1 MPQELTTYA
10 KNTMLDCLFRNITT
24 GLTASVF
31 VSAHTAS
38 PGLTGANEVSGGAP
52 AYARKAITF
61 NAATAG
67 AVDSSNTPVLDIPA
81 STTVAFVGIFNALT
95 VGNFLAQ
102 DDITDE
108 VFGSQGTL
116 TFTDADVDLN
126 NDPA

>member
-1 MPQELTTYA
+1 MPQELTTTM
-10 KNTMLDCLFRNITT
+10 KNQLLDSTFAP
-24 GLTASVF
+24 ASVY

-52 AYARKAITF
+52 AYARKLLTY
-61 NAATAG
+61 AAASGGTKATS
-67 AVDSSNTPVLDIPA
+67 ATVTLDIPA
-81 STTVAFVGIFNALT
+81 ATTVAFIGLFDAVSA
-95 VGNFLAQ
+95 GNFLAQ

-116 TFTDADVDLN
+116 DVTAATLDLN